1 MKLIDLTHTFDK
13 NMPVY
18 PGDPEPKLEQITS
31 LEKDGYNDSL
41 ITSVMHVGTHM
52 DAPFHMINK
61 GKTMDQMP
69 VESFFGKG
77 VLIDARGQKKI
88 EASLLDGKEIS
99 EGSIVLLYTGYGEKY
114 RTKDYFKNIP
124 QVTEEFAHEMVK
136 SKVKIV
142 GMDIL
147 GPDEPPFPT
156 HKILLGKEIL
166 IIENLVNLDKLLDVS
181 SFEIIA
187 LPMKLQ
193 ADAAPVRVVAR
204 ITNLGG

>member
-13 NMPVY
+13 TMPVF
-18 PGDPEPKLEQITS
+18 PGDPDSKLEHTAL

-41 ITSVMHVGTHM
+41 LTTLMHVGTHM
-52 DAPFHMINK
+52 DAPLHMIK
-61 GKTMDQMP
+61 DGKTMDQMP

-77 VLIDARGQKKI
+77 VLIDARGQSKI
-88 EASLLDGKEIS
+88 EATLLKDVQIS

-114 RTKDYFKNIP
+114 RTKDYFENNP
-124 QVTEEFAHEMVK
+124 QVTEEFAQEMVK
-136 SKVKIV
+136 RKVKIV

-166 IIENLVNLDKLLDVS
+166 IIENLVNLNKLLHIP
-181 SFEIIA
+181 SFEIIV
-187 LPMKLQ
+187 LPMNLQ

-204 ITNLGG
+204 IV

>member
-52 DAPFHMINK
+52 DVPLHMIDG
-61 GKTMDQMP
+61 GKTMDQIPM
-69 VESFFGKG
+69 ETFIGKG
-77 VLIDARGQKKI
+77 ILIDVRGKKKIDTVLIEHKKI
-88 EASLLDGKEIS
+88 PER
-99 EGSIVLLYTGYGEKY
+99 SIILLYTGYGEKY
-114 RTKDYFKNIP
+114 RSKDYFKHIP
-124 QVTEEFAHEMVK
+124 QVTEEFAQEMIK
-136 SKVKIV
+136 RKVKIV

-147 GPDEPPFPT
+147 GPDEPPFLT
-156 HKILLGKEIL
+156 HKILLGQGIL
-166 IIENLVNLDKLLDVS
+166 IIENLTNLDKLLEVS
-181 SFEIIA
+181 DFEIIA

-204 ITNLGG
+204 IY